1 MASRNGTSRGGKT
14 MADRENSS
22 EIDRLAKENTRL
34 RSAVDEL
41 SILNDIAT
49 AVSSAFSLE
58 RTIELIVHKCIKHLK
73 VEQATITLLDAK
85 RMGTPFRTIV
95 RGADTSSEILPYRLD
110 AELTGWMLKHQ
121 KPLVANDLK
130 TDDRFQATDRESCAV
145 RSVLSVP
152 LVLKGRMIG
161 LLNLFNKRAGDDF
174 TDADARLLGIIATQS
189 AQVIEHARLFAEE
202 QALKLMQEEMTLA
215 YKIQMDLLPKEAPA
229 FAGYDIA
236 GVSIPAKTVGGDYF
250 DFIDVSDH
258 ELALCL
264 GDVSG
269 KGMPAALL
277 MANLQA
283 TLRGQV
289 LVNPSPAECLKRSNA
304 LLFRSTDADKFATLF
319 YGVLDRGTHRFAYAN
334 AGHNYPL
341 LLKPA
346 GEPARLDLGGLVL
359 GCLEEFSYSE
369 GVVELAPGDTLL
381 VYSDGITE
389 SLDANDEEFGE
400 ARLAS
405 LLRAG
410 GADPAARL
418 IDRIVTAVR
427 AHAGELSQMDDM
439 TLLVIRR
446 TGS

>member
-1 MASRNGTSRGGKT
+1 MQGGK
-14 MADRENSS
+14 ALVDPGKSS
-22 EIDRLAKENTRL
+22 ELDRLAKENIRL

-49 AVSSAFSLE
+49 AVSSASSLE

-85 RMGTPFRTIV
+85 RMETPFRTIV

-121 KPLVANDLK
+121 KPLVANDLRS
-130 TDDRFQATDRESCAV
+130 DDRFQATDRESCIV

-189 AQVIEHARLFAEE
+189 AQVIEHSRLFAEE
-202 QALKLMQEEMTLA
+202 QALKLMQEEMKLA
-215 YKIQMDLLPKEAPA
+215 YKIQMDLLPKEAPS

-250 DFIDVSDH
+250 DFINVNDH
-258 ELALCL
+258 TLALCL

-289 LVNPSPAECLKRSNA
+289 LVDPSPAECLKRSNA
-304 LLFRSTDADKFATLF
+304 LIFRSTDDDKFATLF
-319 YGVLDRGTHRFAYAN
+319 YGVLDRDTHRLAYAN

-341 LLKPA
+341 LLKPG
-346 GEPARLDLGGLVL
+346 GEPARLDLGGLML
-359 GCLEEFSYSE
+359 GCLEEFSYAE
-369 GVVELAPGDTLL
+369 RALEFAEGDTLL

-389 SLDANDEEFGE
+389 SLDANEEEFGE
-400 ARLAS
+400 GKLVA
-405 LLRAG
+405 LLRSG
-410 GADPAARL
+410 GADTAARL
-418 IDRIVTAVR
+418 VERVVAAVR
-427 AHAGELSQMDDM
+427 AYAGELSQMDDM

-446 TGS
+446 TAS

>member
-1 MASRNGTSRGGKT
+1 MVDPEK
-14 MADRENSS
+14 SS

-49 AVSSAFSLE
+49 AVSSASSLE

-85 RMGTPFRTIV
+85 RMETPFRTIV

-130 TDDRFQATDRESCAV
+130 TDGRFQATDRESCVV

-152 LVLKGRMIG
+152 LVLKGQMIG

-202 QALKLMQEEMTLA
+202 QALKLMQEEMKLA
-215 YKIQMDLLPKEAPA
+215 YKIQMDLLPKEAPVLE
-229 FAGYDIA
+229 GYDIA
-236 GVSIPAKTVGGDYF
+236 GVSIPAKAVGGDYF
-250 DFIDVSDH
+250 DFIHLNDH
-258 ELALCL
+258 SLALCL

-289 LVNPSPAECLKRSNA
+289 MVDPSPATCLNHSNA

-319 YGVLDRGTHRFAYAN
+319 YGVLDRAAHRLAFAN

-341 LLKPA
+341 FLKPG
-346 GEPARLDLGGLVL
+346 GEPTRLDLGGLVL
-359 GCLEEFSYSE
+359 GCLEEFSYAE
-369 GVVELAPGDTLL
+369 GVVEFAPGDTLL
-381 VYSDGITE
+381 IYSDGITE
-389 SLDANDEEFGE
+389 SFDANDEEFGE
-400 ARLAS
+400 DEARRAPSGERRGYRGAAHRPRRGGRARACGRIIANGRYDAS
-405 LLRAG
+405 RDQENRVLKRSRS
-410 GADPAARL
+410 PSRQ
-418 IDRIVTAVR
+418 R
-427 AHAGELSQMDDM
+427 
-439 TLLVIRR
+439 
-446 TGS
+446 

>member
-1 MASRNGTSRGGKT
+1 MVDPGK
-14 MADRENSS
+14 SS
-22 EIDRLAKENTRL
+22 ELDRLAKENTRL

-49 AVSSAFSLE
+49 AVSSASSLE

-85 RMGTPFRTIV
+85 RTEAPFRTII
-95 RGADTSSEILPYRLD
+95 RGADTSSEILPFRLD

-121 KPLVANDLK
+121 KPLVVNDLK
-130 TDDRFQATDRESCAV
+130 HDNRFQATDRNSCAV

-152 LVLKGRMIG
+152 LMLKGNVIG

-202 QALKLMQEEMTLA
+202 QALKLMQEEMKLA
-215 YKIQMDLLPKEAPA
+215 YKIQMDLLPKEAPRL
-229 FAGYDIA
+229 AGYDIA
-236 GVSIPAKTVGGDYF
+236 GVSLPAKAVGGDYF
-250 DFIDVSDH
+250 DFIHLKDH
-258 ELALCL
+258 ALAFCL

-289 LVNPSPAECLKRSNA
+289 MVDPSPAECLKRSNA
-304 LLFRSTDADKFATLF
+304 LLFKSTDADKFATLF
-319 YGVLDRGTHRFAYAN
+319 YGVLDAGTHRLAYAN

-341 LLKPA
+341 LLKP
-346 GEPARLDLGGLVL
+346 GIEPSRLDLGGLVL
-359 GCLEEFSYSE
+359 GCLEEFTYTE
-369 GVVELAPGDTLL
+369 GVVELAAGDTLL
-381 VYSDGITE
+381 IYSDGITE
-389 SLDANDEEFGE
+389 SLNADEDEFGE
-400 ARLAS
+400 ERLAS
-405 LLRAG
+405 FLMAG
-410 GADPAARL
+410 GAETAAKL
-418 IDRIVTAVR
+418 INRIVAAVR
-427 AHAGELSQMDDM
+427 AHAGELSQRDDM
-439 TLLVIRR
+439 TLLIIKR
-446 TGS
+446 TET

>member
-1 MASRNGTSRGGKT
+1 MVDPAKN
-14 MADRENSS
+14 S
-22 EIDRLAKENTRL
+22 EIDRLANENARL

-49 AVSSAFSLE
+49 AVSSASSLE

-73 VEQATITLLDAK
+73 VEQATITLLDTK
-85 RMGTPFRTIV
+85 RMETPFHTII

-121 KPLVANDLK
+121 KPLVSNDLK
-130 TDDRFQATDRESCAV
+130 NDGRFQATDRESCAV

-189 AQVIEHARLFAEE
+189 AQVIEHSRLFAEE
-202 QALKLMQEEMTLA
+202 QALKLMQEEMKLA
-215 YKIQMDLLPKEAPA
+215 YKIQMDLLPKDAPRL
-229 FAGYDIA
+229 AGYDIA
-236 GVSIPAKTVGGDYF
+236 GVSIPAKAVGGDYF
-250 DFIDVSDH
+250 DFIH
-258 ELALCL
+258 LNERTLALCL

-289 LVNPSPAECLKRSNA
+289 LVDPSPAECLRRSNA

-319 YGVLDRGTHRFAYAN
+319 YGILDGGTHRLAYAN

-341 LLKPA
+341 MLKSG
-346 GEPARLDLGGLVL
+346 GEPVRLDLGGLVL
-359 GCLEEFSYSE
+359 GCLEEFRYAE
-369 GVVELAPGDTLL
+369 GVVEFDPGDTLL
-381 VYSDGITE
+381 IYSDGITE
-389 SLDANDEEFGE
+389 SFDANEEEFGE
-400 ARLAS
+400 ERLAS
-405 LLRAG
+405 ILRTAS
-410 GADPAARL
+410 ANTAAHL
-418 IDRIVTAVR
+418 IDQIMTAAR

-446 TGS
+446 SES

>member
-1 MASRNGTSRGGKT
+1 MVDPEKN
-14 MADRENSS
+14 S

-49 AVSSAFSLE
+49 AVSSASSLE

-73 VEQATITLLDAK
+73 VEQATITLLNTE
-85 RMGTPFRTIV
+85 RMETPFHTIV

-121 KPLVANDLK
+121 KPLIVNDLK
-130 TDDRFQATDRESCAV
+130 SDDRFQATDREACAV

-161 LLNLFNKRAGDDF
+161 LLNLFNKRTGDDF

-202 QALKLMQEEMTLA
+202 QALKLMQEEMKLA
-215 YKIQMDLLPKEAPA
+215 YKIQMDLLPKEPPRTP
-229 FAGYDIA
+229 GYDIA

-250 DFIDVSDH
+250 DFINVNDRT
-258 ELALCL
+258 LALCL

-289 LVNPSPAECLKRSNA
+289 MIDPSPAECLKRSNA

-319 YGVLDRGTHRFAYAN
+319 YGVLDLGTHRLAYSN

-341 LLKPA
+341 LLKPGA
-346 GEPARLDLGGLVL
+346 EPACLDLGGLVL
-359 GCLEEFSYSE
+359 GCLEEFSYAE
-369 GVVELAPGDTLL
+369 GVVEFAAGDTLL
-381 VYSDGITE
+381 IYSDGITE
-389 SLDANDEEFGE
+389 SIDANEAEFGE
-400 ARLAS
+400 KRLAS
-405 LLRAG
+405 LLGAG
-410 GADPAARL
+410 TADTAARL
-418 IDRIVTAVR
+418 IDRIVAAVR
-427 AHAGELSQMDDM
+427 AHAGESSQMDDM

-446 TGS
+446 TAP